1 MPNPSTTTR
10 KANAG
15 AFRKGSDPRRH
26 VHSATCGHELHE
38 FTFDERVK
46 GFWNAL
52 ESLTVRYDD
61 DRARTFGKFLRREG
75 RFSR

>member
-1 MPNPSTTTR
+1 MSKTSTP
-10 KANAG
+10 NAG

-26 VHSATCGHELHE
+26 VHSATCGHQLYR
-38 FTFDERVK
+38 FTDDDRSK